1 MLFRQK
7 TAYDMLISDVSS
19 DVCSSDLL
27 RRSPSSRLRRG
38 EGLMVAIG
46 RFSAHSGR
54 LFQID
59 VAQIGLEGAEALRE
73 AALRLLVGQFRRD
86 DDLFARIPVHRGRD
100 RTSTRLN
107 SSH

>member
-1 MLFRQK
+1 MML
-7 TAYDMLISDVSS
+7 LHP
-19 DVCSSDLL
+19 L
-27 RRSPSSRLRRG
+27 RRSPSPRPRRG

-73 AALRLLVGQFRRD
+73 AALRLLVGKFRRD
-86 DDLFARIPVHRGRD
+86 ADPFARLRSDERRVGKECVCTCRSRWSPKHSKNKII
-100 RTSTRLN
+100 TII
-107 SSH
+107 